1 MAETLLR
8 ARLASVAPEVT
19 VGSAG
24 LLFDD
29 RRAEPNA
36 VKAVRHRHLDLSS
49 HRSRRLAPELVA
61 DATLILGMERLHLRA
76 VLELDEALFPRC
88 FTLPEFVRSA
98 AVFGP
103 RPADEPLRSWVE
115 RIGSVR
121 PRAAYE
127 HDDPLNA
134 IADPMGQSRRAFRA
148 CADEID
154 ELLEELVVLAWPDH
168 DPGDE
173 RVAPATGGIH
183 ADRDRR

>member
-36 VKAVRHRHLDLSS
+36 VKALRHRHLDLSS

-103 RPADEPLRSWVE
+103 RPVDEPLRSWKDVNDE
-115 RIGSVR
+115 AGRLGG
-121 PRAAYE
+121 
-127 HDDPLNA
+127 L
-134 IADPMGQSRRAFRA
+134 MGQLTPPSRG
-148 CADEID
+148 DD
-154 ELLEELVVLAWPDH
+154 SK
-168 DPGDE
+168 GDE
-173 RVAPATGGIH
+173 R
-183 ADRDRR
+183 